1 MCVSP
6 VGKEFFRAI
15 DPSGHMKNTVYITDV
30 IKGYLIEVG
39 PQHVVQICTDN
50 ANMMRKAVSIVQEDW
65 PH

>member
-1 MCVSP
+1 
-6 VGKEFFRAI
+6 
-15 DPSGHMKNTVYITDV
+15 V